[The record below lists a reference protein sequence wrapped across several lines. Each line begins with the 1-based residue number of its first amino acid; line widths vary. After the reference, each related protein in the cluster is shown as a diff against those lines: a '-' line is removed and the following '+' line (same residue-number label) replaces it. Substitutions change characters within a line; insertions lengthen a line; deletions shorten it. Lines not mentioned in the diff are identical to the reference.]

1 MKRKK
6 KSYVRG
12 DFFSSGWLIIIIII
26 IIVIIIIIIIITIA
40 PAKDQYGCAYKLLP
54 YCMCF
59 IDVPVSV
66 GLPTPVASVAMP
78 PK

>member
-1 MKRKK
+1 
-6 KSYVRG
+6 
-12 DFFSSGWLIIIIII
+12 
-26 IIVIIIIIIIITIA
+26 
-40 PAKDQYGCAYKLLP
+40 LLP

-78 PK
+78 PKWRRAKICVVCAEKSILWKI